1 MRSGLLLL
9 SMTIVAAPALAVY
22 KCETRDGTLYTDAPC
37 AGKRVELPAP
47 PNASDPASARHLAE
61 KERKQLATIE
71 KQEEHAMNERR
82 RREAGREKT
91 MAAIRKRCTQLG
103 LERKWERRRRRG
115 LQPTGFRAI
124 RCTATAGSPKSRAL
138 RCRMPGQV
146 NRILAPAGSY
156 SMPSLERPI
165 CAQSI
170 K

>member
-103 LERKWERRRRRG
+103 LERKWSAEDAAASSRLVSERSDALQRQARRK
-115 LQPTGFRAI
+115 A
-124 RCTATAGSPKSRAL
+124 
-138 RCRMPGQV
+138 
-146 NRILAPAGSY
+146 
-156 SMPSLERPI
+156 ERFDAE
-165 CAQSI
+165 CQGR
-170 K
+170 